1 MSKDNNKS
9 RSKSVKDP
17 NEVLKML
24 NNNNEYLLI
33 SKNKL
38 KAESVKKIN
47 NARGYE
53 QINEDEDDNY
63 ILHHKFHRSNSVDIY
78 KKHKMKKNNDKNK
91 NANND
96 IIDYFRNNKK
106 VSFLKP
112 KFVTIIEVESYKKY
126 NELNTSKDPY
136 AELFKNMTQ
145 NNNNNDI
152 NNEKKENGK
161 ESINC
166 SCFII

>member
-1 MSKDNNKS
+1 MSIENKKS

-24 NNNNEYLLI
+24 SNNNEYLLI
-33 SKNKL
+33 SKNKM

-47 NARGYE
+47 NPKGYE
-53 QINEDEDDNY
+53 QINEDEDENY

-78 KKHKMKKNNDKNK
+78 KKHKMKKNNNKNK
-91 NANND
+91 NINDD
-96 IIDYFRNNKK
+96 IIDYFRKNKK

>member
-1 MSKDNNKS
+1 MK
-9 RSKSVKDP
+9 
-17 NEVLKML
+17 
-24 NNNNEYLLI
+24 
-33 SKNKL
+33 
-38 KAESVKKIN
+38 
-47 NARGYE
+47 
-53 QINEDEDDNY
+53 
-63 ILHHKFHRSNSVDIY
+63 
-78 KKHKMKKNNDKNK
+78 KKNNENK
-91 NANND
+91 NINDD
-96 IIDYFRNNKK
+96 IIDYFRSNKK

>member
-1 MSKDNNKS
+1 MSIENKKS

-17 NEVLKML
+17 NEIFKIL
-24 NNNNEYLLI
+24 NNNNEYLLN
-33 SKNKL
+33 SRTKL
-38 KAESVKKIN
+38 KAENAKKIN

-53 QINEDEDDNY
+53 QINENEDENY

-78 KKHKMKKNNDKNK
+78 KKHKMKKSNKANK
-91 NANND
+91 ND
-96 IIDYFRNNKK
+96 EIYECFRKNKK

-112 KFVTIIEVESYKKY
+112 QFITIIEVESYKKY
-126 NELNTSKDPY
+126 NELNTIKDPY
-136 AELFKNMTQ
+136 AEIFQNMGK
-145 NNNNNDI
+145 NNNNI